1 MMPSLIAVVHA
12 GGEIHRLILSFF
24 LGTLRAATSLPGNS
38 RDELDKGK

>member
-12 GGEIHRLILSFF
+12 GGEIHCLILSFF
-24 LGTLRAATSLPGNS
+24 LGTLRAAASLPGNV